1 MYEVEVAYR
10 QFPGEAVEFIPES
23 QAGEEH
29 KHFCV
34 LSVRFHIAEIY
45 PPEPDVGEGIDWVG
59 HIDTIHMRIDGFPRA
74 NRLRDEAF
82 VAAKTFLLTHHED
95 AVWEACGEY
104 AESLY
109 LNEEAA

>member
-10 QFPGEAVEFIPES
+10 PLPGGAVEFIPES
-23 QAGEEH
+23 QTGDEH
-29 KHFCV
+29 QNFCV
-34 LSVRFHIAEIY
+34 LRVRFAITDIY
-45 PPEPDVGEGIDWVG
+45 PPEPDVGAGMDWVG
-59 HIDTIHMRIDGFPRA
+59 HIDTIHMRVDGFPRP

-82 VAAKTFLLTHHED
+82 VAAKAFLLAQHET

-109 LNEEAA
+109 LGEVA